1 MTFRCSA
8 LPLLLVVLSM
18 LANPCGPI
26 LQAQKIKLRDS
37 TVANIRDERTAELPS
52 EITTRLESFFSQLL
66 KSSPETAFFT
76 LFQNT
81 PFNDKNEVIEQITAT
96 SRKSVAEL
104 GGYTSYEYLDAET
117 FGEKA
122 ITVSYITEMP
132 KKLLRW
138 RFFFYSPGGTE
149 WTLANLKVDD
159 YRNYLARNPN
169 RQAPPSSV
177 QLEVE
182 KFFVSMLSANARQG
196 MQDLLAGSE
205 VPNYANSI
213 EEFVRLIDTARI
225 EYGDMQ
231 AYELYDRT
239 KVGTRYVLLTYFAY
253 HKTEPLRWQFTYR
266 LDGPGEWTLVNLRF
280 DDLLDESVLLD

>member
-1 MTFRCSA
+1 MLIASSS
-8 LPLLLVVLSM
+8 LLH
-18 LANPCGPI
+18 
-26 LQAQKIKLRDS
+26 AQKIQLRDS
-37 TVANIRDERTAELPS
+37 TVANVRDARTAELPA

-66 KSSPETAFFT
+66 ESAPETAFFT

-104 GGYTSYEYLDAET
+104 GSYTGYEFISAES

-122 ITVSYITEMP
+122 MTISYITEMP

-138 RFFFYSPGGTE
+138 RFFFYSPGGTQ

-159 YRNYLARNPN
+159 YRNYLTREPN
-169 RQAPPSSV
+169 RQPPPAPT
-177 QLEVE
+177 QLQIE
-182 KFFVSMLSANARQG
+182 KFFVHLLSADTRQG
-196 MQDLLAGSE
+196 MEGLLQGSE
-205 VPNYANSI
+205 VPDFQQSI
-213 EEFVRLIDTARI
+213 EKFITLIDTARI
-225 EYGDMQ
+225 EYGEMQ
-231 AYELYDRT
+231 SYEFYDRT
-239 KVGTRYVLLTYFAY
+239 KVGSRYVLLTYFAY

-266 LDGPGEWTLVNLRF
+266 LDGPGKWTLVNLRF